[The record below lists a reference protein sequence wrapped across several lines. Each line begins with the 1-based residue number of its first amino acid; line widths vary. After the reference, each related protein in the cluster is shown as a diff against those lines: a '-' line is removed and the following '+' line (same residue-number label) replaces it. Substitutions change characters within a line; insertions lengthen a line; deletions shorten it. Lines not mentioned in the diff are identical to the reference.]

1 MNKIIGLTVLALGIG
16 LTAGF
21 GSVLSPEFRGSTI
34 KRAEATFA
42 DADVE
47 TELQAYC
54 ELRQAFKLPDRDG
67 CGDSGPLVGAGT
79 EMGIV
84 ERREAEL
91 AALKFSKEVLIIEV
105 SQARTQYRLALRK
118 SLKRWRQLAQMGTQG
133 PGQRL
138 TGWLNEAGLG
148 FGIGLVLLVA
158 GAWICRKSHAVG
170 AAVDGSKDDGLM
182 DFGDLLESVSG
193 SITAIAGDMEALTQP
208 SVADL
213 DGFKVR
219 LEGVQKDAL
228 ARLCASGPQTQ
239 ARYGVEGM
247 ALLFSPLS
255 SAERKLNRAWA
266 AMVDR
271 HWPEAVA
278 SVRGASLELDA
289 ARQAL
294 GSLV

>member
-1 MNKIIGLTVLALGIG
+1 
-16 LTAGF
+16 
-21 GSVLSPEFRGSTI
+21 
-34 KRAEATFA
+34 
-42 DADVE
+42 
-47 TELQAYC
+47 
-54 ELRQAFKLPDRDG
+54 
-67 CGDSGPLVGAGT
+67 
-79 EMGIV
+79 
-84 ERREAEL
+84 
-91 AALKFSKEVLIIEV
+91 
-105 SQARTQYRLALRK
+105 
-118 SLKRWRQLAQMGTQG
+118 
-133 PGQRL
+133 
-138 TGWLNEAGLG
+138 
-148 FGIGLVLLVA
+148 
-158 GAWICRKSHAVG
+158 
-170 AAVDGSKDDGLM
+170 
-182 DFGDLLESVSG
+182 
-193 SITAIAGDMEALTQP
+193 MEALTQP

-294 GSLV
+294 ASLV